1 MSALRSIGLA
11 AAVLAASGG
20 VAVVTWSYLSAR
32 RQKVEPKTP
41 KVERQK
47 HSDLETT
54 QEEPPLQREMSGNV
68 SSARP
73 VDQEPH
79 SDPSL
84 GARRDPSRLSASE
97 LSWGKSNKQ
106 VLVLG
111 LDGSGKT
118 SVLNSIVA
126 NRGKQITQPT
136 EGFNAVS
143 VTTSQYKMEFL
154 EIGGGEQLRQ
164 YWNMYLPRAIAIIF
178 VVDSAD
184 HSRLPLAK
192 TLLHQLIQEDSL
204 LPLMVLA
211 NKQDLKN
218 AHHIPEIHEA
228 LGLAE
233 IGENRKLYLIGTYVK
248 EGSEVSSSI
257 KDTRDLIEQ
266 LVSEDLEEK
275 S

>member
-73 VDQEPH
+73 VDQ
-79 SDPSL
+79 
-84 GARRDPSRLSASE
+84 
-97 LSWGKSNKQ
+97 GKSNKQ